1 MPSLNQQALRLNLVH
16 LGKMSE
22 LSSND
27 LAMQALQKIAEHE
40 KECGERW
47 METTYELREL
57 RKQTDSHAARWERVA
72 WLLIG
77 TVLTTSGAIVVT
89 LLKDLI

>member
-1 MPSLNQQALRLNLVH
+1 
-16 LGKMSE
+16 MSE

-77 TVLTTSGAIVVT
+77 TVLTTSGAIVDT

>member
-1 MPSLNQQALRLNLVH
+1 
-16 LGKMSE
+16 MSE
-22 LSSND
+22 LSSKD

-40 KECGERW
+40 EECGKRW
-47 METTYELREL
+47 MEATYELREL
-57 RKQTDSHAARWERVA
+57 RKQTDSHATRWERVA

-89 LLKDLI
+89 LATGLI